1 MEIINATDG
10 YKLGHH
16 RMYPEGTQMVYSN
29 WTPRSNRYF
38 PEATEGSVV
47 FGIQYFVKKYLIE
60 EFNEWFVLPK
70 EEAIKQF
77 SYRVGNFVD
86 INQVGTKHIEELY
99 DLEYLPIEIK
109 ALPEGSICPI
119 RVPMMTIKNT
129 LPDFFWLTNY
139 LETLISCTLWLPC
152 TSATSARLYKNRLM
166 EHAKKT
172 GFPEDV
178 NLGFSCHDFSMRGMA
193 GLDASVIS
201 GMAHMTSFCGS
212 ETIPAIEAVEH
223 YYNADVTKELVAATV
238 PASEHSVMCAGGE
251 DGEIETY
258 RRLINDLYPT
268 GIISIVSD
276 TWDFWQVVEK
286 FLPKLKADII
296 KRNGRVVIRP
306 DSGDPV
312 DIICGLRTNPH
323 YHTAMKEGKYYCDF
337 NPFMDDDESHYVEV
351 SEGQYYGA
359 YYMLGKIFGWNT
371 TVNDYRYPST
381 KIGLLYGDSITLERQ
396 RDIYTRLESAHM
408 AACNLVLGI
417 GSYTYQ
423 FKSRDSLGFAVKAT
437 ACIINGRLIE
447 IYKHPKTDDGTK
459 NSLKG
464 LIRVEEENGK
474 YVAYDQQTKD
484 AELQGCLKT
493 IFVDGELVREY
504 SLSEIRERVNS
515 TLV

>member
-60 EFNEWFVLPK
+60 EFNKWFALPK

-77 SYRVGNFVD
+77 AYRVGNFVD
-86 INQVGTKHIEELY
+86 LNQV
-99 DLEYLPIEIK
+99 
-109 ALPEGSICPI
+109 
-119 RVPMMTIKNT
+119 
-129 LPDFFWLTNY
+129 
-139 LETLISCTLWLPC
+139 
-152 TSATSARLYKNRLM
+152 
-166 EHAKKT
+166 
-172 GFPEDV
+172 
-178 NLGFSCHDFSMRGMA
+178 
-193 GLDASVIS
+193 
-201 GMAHMTSFCGS
+201 
-212 ETIPAIEAVEH
+212 
-223 YYNADVTKELVAATV
+223 
-238 PASEHSVMCAGGE
+238 
-251 DGEIETY
+251 
-258 RRLINDLYPT
+258 
-268 GIISIVSD
+268 
-276 TWDFWQVVEK
+276 
-286 FLPKLKADII
+286 
-296 KRNGRVVIRP
+296 
-306 DSGDPV
+306 
-312 DIICGLRTNPH
+312 
-323 YHTAMKEGKYYCDF
+323 
-337 NPFMDDDESHYVEV
+337 
-351 SEGQYYGA
+351 
-359 YYMLGKIFGWNT
+359 
-371 TVNDYRYPST
+371 
-381 KIGLLYGDSITLERQ
+381 GLLYGDSITLERQ
-396 RDIYTRLESAHM
+396 RDIYARLENAHM

-437 ACIINGRLIE
+437 ACTINGKLIE

-464 LIRVEEENGK
+464 LIRIEEENGK

-493 IFVDGELVREY
+493 VFVDGELVREY

>member
-60 EFNEWFVLPK
+60 EFNKWFALPK

-77 SYRVGNFVD
+77 AYRVGNFVD
-86 INQVGTKHIEELY
+86 LNQVGTKHIEELY
-99 DLEYLPIEIK
+99 DLGYLPIEIK
-109 ALPEGSICPI
+109 ALPEGSI
-119 RVPMMTIKNT
+119 
-129 LPDFFWLTNY
+129 
-139 LETLISCTLWLPC
+139 
-152 TSATSARLYKNRLM
+152 
-166 EHAKKT
+166 
-172 GFPEDV
+172 
-178 NLGFSCHDFSMRGMA
+178 
-193 GLDASVIS
+193 
-201 GMAHMTSFCGS
+201 
-212 ETIPAIEAVEH
+212 
-223 YYNADVTKELVAATV
+223 
-238 PASEHSVMCAGGE
+238 
-251 DGEIETY
+251 
-258 RRLINDLYPT
+258 
-268 GIISIVSD
+268 
-276 TWDFWQVVEK
+276 
-286 FLPKLKADII
+286 
-296 KRNGRVVIRP
+296 
-306 DSGDPV
+306 
-312 DIICGLRTNPH
+312 
-323 YHTAMKEGKYYCDF
+323 
-337 NPFMDDDESHYVEV
+337 
-351 SEGQYYGA
+351 
-359 YYMLGKIFGWNT
+359 
-371 TVNDYRYPST
+371 
-381 KIGLLYGDSITLERQ
+381 TLERQ
-396 RDIYTRLESAHM
+396 RDIYARLENAHM

-493 IFVDGELVREY
+493 VFVDGELVREY

>member
-1 MEIINATDG
+1 
-10 YKLGHH
+10 
-16 RMYPEGTQMVYSN
+16 
-29 WTPRSNRYF
+29 
-38 PEATEGSVV
+38 
-47 FGIQYFVKKYLIE
+47 
-60 EFNEWFVLPK
+60 
-70 EEAIKQF
+70 
-77 SYRVGNFVD
+77 
-86 INQVGTKHIEELY
+86 
-99 DLEYLPIEIK
+99 
-109 ALPEGSICPI
+109 
-119 RVPMMTIKNT
+119 
-129 LPDFFWLTNY
+129 
-139 LETLISCTLWLPC
+139 
-152 TSATSARLYKNRLM
+152 M

-172 GFPEDV
+172 GFPEDI

-193 GLDASVIS
+193 GLDAAIIS

-238 PASEHSVMCAGGE
+238 PATEHSVMCAGGE
-251 DGEIETY
+251 DDEIKTY

-286 FLPKLKADII
+286 FLPKLKADIM
-296 KRNGRVVIRP
+296 KRDGRVVIRP

-337 NPFMDDDESHYVEV
+337 DPFMDDDKSHYVEI

-381 KIGLLYGDSITLERQ
+381 KVGLLYGDSITLERQ
-396 RDIYTRLESAHM
+396 RDIYARLENAHM

-437 ACIINGRLIE
+437 ACMINGILIE

-493 IFVDGELVREY
+493 VFINGELVREY

-515 TLV
+515 TLG